1 MIFEAM
7 VVAEMT
13 QEEGQ
18 KQKEKKQ
25 RASQH

>member
-13 QEEGQ
+13 QEERQ
-18 KQKEKKQ
+18 KQKGKKQ